1 MPVTWLHGVETI
13 ESTSATTS
21 VTEVKTAVIAIVGT
35 APKGPVNKVT
45 VVNNAKDAAQF
56 GTFAEHGLTSGFT
69 IPYTINAIQAYGTGT
84 IVVVNVFTPAEI
96 TETEKTITDEVLTFA
111 EDNKATV
118 AHPEKVSDLVL
129 TSTDGETTYEL
140 TTDYTFDAETGTITK
155 VAEGALAEVDSVKAS
170 YKYVETIKADNNVK
184 DITAADIIGSTSEKG
199 ERTGLQALK
208 DVFNQY
214 GYNPKIIVCPEFSH
228 EAGVR
233 EAMISIANKV
243 RAIALVDAPKDATV
257 DDCLKARGTEGS
269 FNWQTTSDR
278 VYLLYPYLKYYDQE
292 TNQDQPIPYSAVMA
306 GLIAWNDKQNGYW
319 HSPSNKS
326 FVGVTGMQVKITSSY
341 TDPDTEVQQLNA
353 KGITSVMN
361 AYGTGYKSYGN
372 RSASF
377 PETDGPKTLIK
388 TRRLLDMFIESLENA
403 QAPYVDEDITD
414 AIIDK
419 IVSLGNNFLNTLRS
433 RKAIVDGVCWASA
446 DNTDESLS
454 NNKLIIDYEII
465 PTATLEHIVNQVT
478 LTNDGYSQEVI

>member
-1 MPVTWLHGVETI
+1 MPITWIHGVETI

-45 VVNNAKDAAQF
+45 IVNNAKDAAQF
-56 GTFAEHGLTSGFT
+56 GTFAEYGLTSGFT

-84 IVVVNVFTPAEI
+84 IVVVNVFTPSE
-96 TETEKTITDEVLTFA
+96 TSETEKTVADETLNFA
-111 EDNKATV
+111 EGSATL
-118 AHPEKVSDLVL
+118 AHPEKVSNLVL
-129 TSTDGETTYEL
+129 TSADGATTYEL
-140 TTDYTFDAETGTITK
+140 NTDYTFDAETGAVAK
-155 VAEGALAEVDSVKAS
+155 VAEGTLAEVDSVKAT
-170 YKYVETIKADNNVK
+170 YKYVETIKTDNNVK
-184 DITAADIIGSTSEKG
+184 DITAADIIGSTSEQG

-243 RAIALVDAPKDATV
+243 RAICLVDAPKDATV
-257 DDCLKARGTEGS
+257 DDCLKARGSEGS

-292 TNQDQPIPYSAVMA
+292 TNQDQSIPYSSVMA
-306 GLIAWNDKQNGYW
+306 GLMAWNDKQNGYW
-319 HSPSNKS
+319 YSPSNKN
-326 FVGVTGMQVKITSSY
+326 FVGVTGTQVKITSSY

-361 AYGTGYKSYGN
+361 AYGTGYKSFGN
-372 RSASF
+372 RLANF
-377 PETDGPKTLIK
+377 PETNGLPTFISS
-388 TRRLLDMFIESLENA
+388 RRISDMIAESLENA
-403 QAPYVDEDITD
+403 QAPYVDLPLDGPIVDE
-414 AIIDK
+414 IIR
-419 IVSLGNNFLNTLRS
+419 LGSNFLETLRS
-433 RKAIVDGVCWASA
+433 RKAIVGGSCWVSA
-446 DNTDESLS
+446 DNTTESLS
-454 NNKLIIDYEII
+454 DGKLIIDYEFT
-465 PTATLEHIVNQVT
+465 PPAALERITNQIT
-478 LTNDGYSQEVI
+478 LTSRYYG